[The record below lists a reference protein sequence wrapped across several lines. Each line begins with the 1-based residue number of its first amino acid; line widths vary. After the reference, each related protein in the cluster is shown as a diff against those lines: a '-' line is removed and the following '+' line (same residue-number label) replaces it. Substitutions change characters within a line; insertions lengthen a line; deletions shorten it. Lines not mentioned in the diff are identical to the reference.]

1 MLFILGSSYFVG
13 MFWYILCDINIYY
26 NNIRS
31 KENPEYFH
39 EESMSAID
47 GKKCDVYAAAILY
60 SEILQPHT
68 YGLNERPAQVIGIET
83 YKENWRP
90 PLSSDCAHH
99 KPLIQKMWDADA
111 SLRPCFNEVVAA
123 LGGEVVIL

>member
-1 MLFILGSSYFVG
+1 MAPEL
-13 MFWYILCDINIYY
+13 W
-26 NNIRS
+26 
-31 KENPEYFH
+31 PEYFH

-123 LGGEVVIL
+123 LGGEVMPRGKCFVLPFCDYS